1 MTGVGFPGGS
11 DSKESACNAGH
22 LGLIPGLGKSIREG
36 KGNPLQYPCLENPM
50 YKRAR
55 QATVHGLEKSQDT
68 TKWLMLSL
76 ILLYLG
82 SWWFC
87 AWNLIYKPEHHQFD
101 PWGRVPWHS
110 VIIKQ
115 SPLHTH
121 SHVLKIIFRSC
132 TGFMGQVILLVRRN
146 LGISCPAPFSW
157 SIPEHFFF
165 HCMPFNIRVL
175 ISRKEILF

>member
-11 DSKESACNAGH
+11 ESKESACNAGH
-22 LGLIPGLGKSIREG
+22 LGSIPGSGRSIREEN
-36 KGNPLQYPCLENPM
+36 GNPLQYPCLENPM
-50 YKRAR
+50 YKRAC
-55 QATVHGLEKSQDT
+55 QATVHGVEKSQDT

-87 AWNLIYKPEHHQFD
+87 AWNLIHKPEHHQFD
-101 PWGRVPWHS
+101 PWRRVPWDS

-132 TGFMGQVILLVRRN
+132 TGFMGRVILLIRRN
-146 LGISCPAPFSW
+146 LGISCPLLFM
-157 SIPEHFFF
+157 INTRTFFF
-165 HCMPFNIRVL
+165 PLHAF
-175 ISRKEILF
+175 